1 MPWGFISAQCK
12 TQEIRGAAWHLLH
25 PASQVPPVRLGPDQC
40 RRQAPSIW
48 RAAAGLPGKQP
59 RREGS
64 SSPHDRSTTG
74 RTLHS
79 PRQGHPAQHCP
90 HTTAAAKARPILFK
104 LRM

>member
-1 MPWGFISAQCK
+1 MQHP
-12 TQEIRGAAWHLLH
+12 LH
-25 PASQVPPVRLGPDQC
+25 PAPRVPPVRLGPKQ
-40 RRQAPSIW
+40 RRS
-48 RAAAGLPGKQP
+48 
-59 RREGS
+59 S